1 MKRKRR
7 ASRST
12 SMNHLFIAASSAVW
26 RKQSLEDFL
35 AAAAAAYNEAF
46 ADAEAAK

>member
-7 ASRST
+7 EPRT
-12 SMNHLFIAASSAVW
+12 TPEMHLHRAAAVAVW